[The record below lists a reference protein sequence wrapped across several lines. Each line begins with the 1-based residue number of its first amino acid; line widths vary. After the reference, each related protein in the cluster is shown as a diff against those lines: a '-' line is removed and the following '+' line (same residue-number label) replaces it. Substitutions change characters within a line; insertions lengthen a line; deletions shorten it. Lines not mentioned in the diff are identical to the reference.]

1 MRVLLVEDSVRL
13 REAVA
18 KALRQSGYAVDATG
32 EGDDGLWMAQENTY
46 DVVLLDIMLPG
57 LDGLTIL
64 DRLRDGGRETPVLFL
79 TARDTVADR
88 VEGLRRGADDYLVK
102 PFALEELLARV
113 DALCRRSYQK
123 PSSRLTVDDLE
134 VDTAAKTARRGG
146 EALELT
152 AREFAI
158 LEYLMMR
165 QGAVISRTE
174 IEEHIYDELVS
185 PMSNVVDSAVC
196 NLRRKIATR
205 PDSVPLIHTRRG
217 QGYVLEPKPA

>member
-1 MRVLLVEDSVRL
+1 MRLLLVEDSNRL

-32 EGDDGLWMAQENTY
+32 DGDDGLWMAKENTY

-57 LDGLTIL
+57 LDGLSIL
-64 DRLRDGGRETPVLFL
+64 DRLREGGKETPVLFL
-79 TARDTVADR
+79 TAKDTVADR
-88 VEGLRRGADDYLVK
+88 VEGLRRGADDYLIK

-123 PSSRLTVDDLE
+123 PSSKVAVLDLE
-134 VDTAAKTARRGG
+134 IDTNAKSASRGG
-146 EALELT
+146 EPIELT
-152 AREFAI
+152 AREYAI

-165 QGAVISRTE
+165 QGAVVSRTE

-196 NLRRKIATR
+196 NLRRKIATT
-205 PDSVPLIHTRRG
+205 PDAAPLIHTRRG